1 VNAGYL
7 RARRTGTTTH
17 RRGSPRLAAV
27 GVTTGGAAPIGA
39 IAREVGWSH
48 KHLISKFKQQL
59 GPVIDGRPRRRRDD
73 AG

>member
-27 GVTTGGAAPIGA
+27 GNGAAPIGA

-48 KHLISKFKQQL
+48 KHLISKFKEQL

>member
-1 VNAGYL
+1 L
-7 RARRTGTTTH
+7 
-17 RRGSPRLAAV
+17 
-27 GVTTGGAAPIGA
+27 VTTGGAAPIGA

-48 KHLISKFKQQL
+48 KHLISKFKEQL